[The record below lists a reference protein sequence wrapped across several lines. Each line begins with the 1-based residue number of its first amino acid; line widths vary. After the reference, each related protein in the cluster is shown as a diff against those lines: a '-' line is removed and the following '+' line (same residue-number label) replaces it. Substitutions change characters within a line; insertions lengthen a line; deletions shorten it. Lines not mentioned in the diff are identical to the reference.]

1 MSENIDSKKLEKD
14 ISQLNEI
21 IKLAAELQ
29 DKLSR
34 YNARQ
39 KGFQALYGMDNIAS
53 TIWGHSEKLARQ
65 HGRLSDVIHK
75 NNLGGNYGRAC

>member
-1 MSENIDSKKLEKD
+1 MSENIDNKKLEKD
-14 ISQLNEI
+14 ISQLNDI

-39 KGFQALYGMDNIAS
+39 KGFQALYGMDNIVS
-53 TIWGHSEKLARQ
+53 T
-65 HGRLSDVIHK
+65 V
-75 NNLGGNYGRAC
+75 

>member
-1 MSENIDSKKLEKD
+1 MSENIDNKKLEKD

-39 KGFQALYGMDNIAS
+39 KGFQALYGMDNIVS
-53 TIWGHSEKLARQ
+53 TVWVTAR
-65 HGRLSDVIHK
+65 
-75 NNLGGNYGRAC
+75 NLRDSMEN